1 MQFDVWIKGL
11 PELAVDATIVG
22 LFDNGEL
29 ATQAAVLDKAAQG
42 RVLQAVKRGD
52 VSSRIGEAQL
62 LLDLPGIKA
71 SRVVVAGLGAK
82 ADLNRK
88 TWRRALDAALLVVL
102 KTRITSVAVAL
113 DRPASKEFD
122 DYYFGRLTAQ
132 LAQGKLYRINDQ
144 KTSRKLAAYA
154 LTRVLAGPARA
165 GDKAIR
171 RGLTHGAAIANALQV
186 QRDLGNLPGN
196 ICTPRFLAERAR
208 QLAQQHTSVKVQ
220 VLEESAIR
228 KEKMGCLLAVT
239 QGSEEPPRFI
249 VLEHQGGKSKQAP
262 LVLVG
267 KGITFDTGGIS
278 LKDPGAMDEMKYD
291 MSGAAAVLACL
302 TLAAQLRLPLNLVG
316 LIAACE
322 NMPDGKAIK
331 PGDIVTSAAGLTVEI
346 LNTDAEGRLVLC
358 DALHYARRFNPAAVI
373 NMATLTGACVIALG
387 SHHCGLMANDDALA
401 REILAAGVRA
411 DDRAWQLP
419 LAEEY
424 AEQLRSNFADLA
436 NIGGREAGTIT
447 AGAFL
452 SKFVNGMNWAH
463 LDIAGVAYTGGKF
476 KGSTGRPVPLLA
488 DFLLKR
494 AYG

>member
-132 LAQGKLYRINDQ
+132 LAQAKLYRINDQ